1 MKKQP
6 TFNDFETVSPKEL
19 QKHYKLDQRAL
30 ENAHRKTVCDGA
42 SQAQMRKEY
51 DKFYRRN
58 RRDA

>member
-1 MKKQP
+1 MRKQP
-6 TFNDFETVSPKEL
+6 TFNDFNSASPKEL

-30 ENAHRKTVCDGA
+30 ENAHRKTLDGA
-42 SQAQMRKEY
+42 SQSDMRKEY